1 MVAFWGTSRTSRLSF
16 VVDFHTQPWA
26 KCKLLHQLT
35 LKPTGNTDNVHP
47 AHGGKTQ
54 VRARDISRH
63 ELRVTLRVRAQ
74 VARAGESWIRHGLR
88 REPTPTARLH
98 CCMREQRFPL
108 DWRTSTMLPHPHARH
123 SLPRNY
129 TTTHVI
135 PSTSECAYWPPT
147 AKEGSLREALA
158 TSVVQGDRE
167 LPRGASRH
175 SGALADLGRGAA
187 VEANLAGAA
196 PSIL

>member
-63 ELRVTLRVRAQ
+63 ELRVTWPCARKSPAPANRGYGMDCDASQRQLRDSTAACENKGFRSIGVRVQCCLTLTRGTLFPEITPRHTSSQ
-74 VARAGESWIRHGLR
+74 VHQNARTGHR
-88 REPTPTARLH
+88 
-98 CCMREQRFPL
+98 QRK
-108 DWRTSTMLPHPHARH
+108 
-123 SLPRNY
+123 
-129 TTTHVI
+129 
-135 PSTSECAYWPPT
+135 
-147 AKEGSLREALA
+147 KEA
-158 TSVVQGDRE
+158 
-167 LPRGASRH
+167 
-175 SGALADLGRGAA
+175 
-187 VEANLAGAA
+187 
-196 PSIL
+196 